1 MNANNQTLPAL
12 HQSKNSSEVVEII
25 DGLQKPEKMI
35 SPKYFYDER
44 GSQLFDDI
52 THLPEYYPTET
63 ELGIMRSNVEEIAQ
77 LIGKQA
83 SLIEFGSG
91 SSRKTPVLLEHLH
104 DLAVYVPVDI
114 SEDHLLESAEKLRR
128 SFPGLEILPVVAD
141 FTRPFQLPEPAI
153 MPLRN
158 IVYFPGSTIGN
169 FTHDDALALLRVM
182 HQEAG
187 ANGAMLIGV
196 DLQKDPAIIERA
208 YNDSAG
214 LTAEFNLNILRHLNR
229 DYSSNFDLDTFSH
242 DARYNAEKGRIE
254 IRLVNSEDQVVS
266 IGDTDIEILQGEAI
280 LTEYS
285 HKYTL
290 EDFAR
295 MAAEAGFV
303 VEKVWTDAEELFSVQ
318 YCVRQ

>member
-44 GSQLFDDI
+44 GSQLFDEI

-214 LTAEFNLNILRHLNR
+214 VTAEFNLNILRHLNR

-290 EDFAR
+290 EGFAR